1 MTTPPNVHALAPRRR
16 EKLLRRMRTSGVA
29 AMLVTHPIN
38 VTYLTGFTGDSSY
51 LLLTEKRALLLSDT
65 RYETQIAEQCP
76 DLDVEIRDAGSTVVA
91 LTGTVLNRMKLNSIA
106 VESGHLSKAT
116 FGQLDSLLAAELVD
130 TDGWVEQ
137 LRAVKDRNELT
148 AIRRAIDLN
157 QRAFE
162 VIRYG
167 LVAGQTEK
175 DIAAELEYQ
184 IRRLGGD
191 GCAFAPIIAV
201 GARSAL
207 PHAHPGA
214 NRIEDAPFVLVD
226 WGTRYSG
233 YCSDLTRVFG
243 TAKIPPK
250 LRKIHEIVLR
260 AGQEA
265 IRQIRPGVSIQE
277 VDAAARRV
285 IDQAGYGPR
294 FGHGL
299 GHGFG
304 LEIHERPFLS
314 PIQSGQLLTNMVVTV
329 EPGIYLPGWGGV
341 RIEDDVLVTRDGHE
355 VLSSTPRS
363 LDELSVQ
370 LY

>member
-1 MTTPPNVHALAPRRR
+1 MAPRRR
-16 EKLLRRMRTSGVA
+16 QKLMRKMRQAGVPS
-29 AMLVTHPIN
+29 MLVTHPVN

-51 LLLTEKRALLLSDT
+51 LLLTADRVVLLSDT

-76 DLDVEIRDAGSTVVA
+76 DLEVEIRDAGSTVVA
-91 LTGTVLNRMKLNSIA
+91 LTGTVLNRMKLASVA
-106 VESGHLSKAT
+106 VESSHLSKSTYEQLAT
-116 FGQLDSLLAAELVD
+116 MLDAELVD

-137 LRAVKDRNELT
+137 LRAVKDRNELA
-148 AIRRAIDLN
+148 AIRHAIDLN

-162 VIRYG
+162 VIRHG
-167 LVAGQTEK
+167 LVAGQTES
-175 DIAAELEYQ
+175 DVATELEYQ

-214 NRIEDAPFVLVD
+214 NRIDEAPFMLVD
-226 WGTRYSG
+226 WGTRYAG

-243 TAKIPPK
+243 TARIPPK

-260 AGQEA
+260 ASQAA
-265 IRQIRPGVSIQE
+265 IRRIRPGVSIQE
-277 VDAAARRV
+277 VDAAAREV

-314 PIQSGQLLTNMVVTV
+314 PIQSGQLLTNMVVTI

-341 RIEDDVLVTRDGHE
+341 RIEDDILVTRDGHE
-355 VLSSTPRS
+355 VLSSIPRS
-363 LDELSVQ
+363 LDELSIQVF
-370 LY
+370 